1 MNSVETQPPGG
12 LVVEGRVFAP
22 GRCGAAGLFVEVVDC
37 LVGGDRRVGTAVTGE
52 GGAFHVEPAATRS
65 QPSLRARV
73 RTGPEPTAS
82 VLGESAVVYGSSA
95 PSVRLDVEVEAG
107 SAALESEYESLVRSV
122 GPLVGGRLAAIE
134 ESETRQDV
142 THLANQ
148 AGWDAR
154 AVAMAAQADRLA
166 ADSGGRVAAPLFYA
180 LLRAGLPA
188 APELLYRTGPGRVSA
203 VWREAVDLGV
213 VPRGVEAELPA
224 ALAAF
229 EDLAVDQLL
238 HGRSSGASSL
248 DGLLDRTFPGNA
260 EGKRAFARLH
270 LGAAGAED
278 FWEQVES
285 SFGPSTRQRLQLDGQ
300 LAALTLNNASLV
312 DALYAAEDGHPDG
325 PLSAPVD
332 LARRAYHRPERWLEL
347 LDDTVPDGL
356 PGDVPQDRRAR
367 YAEFLAA
374 QVRVSF
380 PTAVLATR
388 VRDGE
393 LPAAAE
399 PELRDTVAGFLTEH
413 VGRFELGVEP
423 VEAFLGRNTDVT
435 PPADPRA
442 VEAVKRLQRV
452 YQLTPD
458 DRALGVLLANGVDS
472 ATGIAGTTEREFVAA
487 RSDDLGEHDARLVH
501 ARARQIS
508 DAVAAVATGFLT
520 ARLAP
525 PLGSADTP
533 VVETFAAVPAPPG
546 VVAYPTLEGLFGSL
560 NTGACEHCESVL
572 SPAAYLVDLLH
583 FLDPKDASNKPL
595 DVLLS
600 RRPDLGNLPL
610 TCQNTDTVLP
620 HIDLVNETLEYFVA
634 HSLSLQDFTGHSTPA
649 DRGTEE
655 LLARPEFVN
664 EAAYEPLR
672 DALFPPPLPFHR
684 PLESL
689 RALFTRL
696 DVPLA
701 EAMMTLRH
709 GDAPAAADGFG
720 SREVAFER
728 LGLSPPEARLLTDS
742 SLPLPGLLGYPNGT
756 AQAQVLA
763 DLGSVRT
770 WATRLGLSYP
780 EVARVLDTRFVN
792 PSVTL
797 RPRLAALGVSFTD
810 LKRLKDGTLTATQFE
825 ALLPH
830 DLDRRPFGGDVAA
843 WVTDPSNYRR
853 IMRLLVAEPP
863 PAAADGTLPA
873 FDAFLVRRT
882 DPDPAGAAL
891 QPLDAV
897 RLVRFARLWRRLGW
911 SIEQT
916 DNALAAL
923 FPADVEQETGG
934 GGPTAAGLDAGLGTA
949 LVRLGTVVAVLDRLG
964 LNTDEQLPR
973 VLSCWADL
981 ETYGPDALYRRLF
994 LPGGVPA
1001 AEPFADHGFG
1011 EALSDPASPLTA
1023 QADVLRAA
1031 FQLSADDLAALLA
1044 DLGFNDRTPLTLS
1057 AVSAVHRRAWLAS
1070 VLGLTPR
1077 ELAALLE
1084 LTGID
1089 PFTPPEAGPGLLQLL
1104 DRRDGLAAAG
1114 TTPGAVLAIL
1124 RPPGDEPN
1132 DARADGLDLALLRE
1146 LRARASGPNPEA
1158 DADAP
1163 DERLQELLAAP
1174 YGPDAAEVFTSLISR
1189 STAVAVRF
1197 PPNGPALGEAVVRAS
1212 GCRLGY
1218 DREAGLLSFTGPLP
1232 ADVRDALKA
1241 LPDPPPGFADAL
1253 DALFATGTERAA
1265 RDSAFAAAG
1274 AAVGRALRHYPDAEP
1289 LLVAYLASAE
1299 PPRVRRRALLGAAL
1313 TGVREAQ
1320 RRSGA
1325 LAAIAIATAT
1335 PLALAESLLAEPD
1348 GLAAPDGSGQP
1359 ALATLLAA
1367 AEGGLESAPGAAGA
1381 TVHSGFLDVAESDRY
1396 RFRVRSATAIA
1407 LTVDGDAVVPV
1418 PDGDAFTTP
1427 EAIALTAGRLV
1438 PLSVTATEGA
1448 PVLDWQRP
1456 GQGWQPVPPAW
1467 LSGHLAVT
1475 RLRTVLVRYLAAH
1488 ALAEAFALGTE
1499 GIAGLARST
1508 ELAVG
1513 DASWLNTLPAPSAPG
1528 GLRLG
1533 AVLDALLD
1541 LARLRTLLGLGAAQ
1555 LAALLEASPAP
1566 GAALHAAT
1574 GWDQASLDSLMH
1586 RFGLTPAD
1594 LAHPAALRR
1603 VAEAMALAAGL
1614 GAPVATLL
1622 SAVTPDPGPE
1632 QVRLAEAVLRARH
1645 GSQWLTVL
1653 KSVNDPLRARRRD
1666 ALVAYILQELV
1677 AHPETA
1683 HVDTPDKLFEFFLMD
1698 VQQQPCTGTSR
1709 VRHAISAVQ
1718 LFVDRVLMNLDPQ
1731 VPATAIDA
1739 ARWSWMKRYRLWE
1752 ANRQV
1757 FLWPEN
1763 WLEPELRT
1771 DRSPAFRQALSELLQ
1786 SDITEDT
1793 ASTALLGYLTRLE
1806 EVAKLEPCA
1815 IHYDEGD
1822 TDRGDEVAHVVARTA
1837 GAQRRYYY
1845 RRREPDSWTA
1855 WEPIGLDIEDN
1866 PVTPVLWKG
1875 RLLLFWL
1882 KLVSTDP
1889 PRGAMNPDLA
1899 STLLT
1904 DLSLGAVVGAGT
1916 QNVKLFP
1923 QAALCWSEYY
1933 NGQWLP
1939 PKTSDLARPTGF
1951 GKAFDIVGQGAFDR
1965 GLLVLGETLESDA
1978 LRVRIWGQGN
1988 GSSFLFYNTHSLP
2001 QRQEDRPGGQEPLP
2015 LDNFAQFI
2023 RTIDT
2028 GGPTLRISYVTNAGV
2043 EADRNVVTVRD
2054 GTTYRIAA
2062 PFPNAYFPDG
2072 DQQSLIRDPWGAP
2085 FLYSDSRHAFYVT
2098 TRRPQTPFSSSRRF
2112 GLTLQEPRPVAIPRL
2127 TGPPD
2132 AAPGVGPTFL
2142 IDSPLNVVHGDVEIA
2157 PTGRIAPPAGRRRGP
2172 HA

>member
-1 MNSVETQPPGG
+1 MSSVENQPPGG
-12 LVVEGRVFAP
+12 PVVEGRVFAP

-37 LVGGDRRVGTAVTGE
+37 LVGGDRRVGTAVTDE
-52 GGAFHVEPAATRS
+52 GGAFRAEPAATRP
-65 QPSLRARV
+65 QPDLRARV
-73 RTGPEPTAS
+73 RTGPEPAAT

-95 PSVRLDVEVEAG
+95 PSVRLDVEVEPG
-107 SAALESEYESLVRSV
+107 SAALESEYESLVRSI

-154 AVAMAAQADRLA
+154 AVAMAAQADRLV
-166 ADSGGRVAAPLFYA
+166 ADSGGGVAAPLFYA

-188 APELLYRTGPGRVSA
+188 APELLYRTGPGRVAA

-213 VPRGVEAELPA
+213 LPRGVEAEIPA
-224 ALAAF
+224 GLAAF
-229 EDLAVDQLL
+229 EALAVDQLL
-238 HGRSSGASSL
+238 HGRPSGVSSL
-248 DGLLDRTFPGNA
+248 EGLLERTFPGNA

-285 SFGPSTRQRLQLDGQ
+285 AFSSPTRRRLQLDGQ
-300 LAALTLNNASLV
+300 LAALTLNNAPLV
-312 DALYAAEDGHPDG
+312 DALHAAEDGHPDG
-325 PLSAPVD
+325 PLGAPAD

-356 PGDVPQDRRAR
+356 PGDGPQDRRAR
-367 YAEFLAA
+367 YAELLAA
-374 QVRVSF
+374 QVRLSF

-399 PELRDTVAGFLTEH
+399 PELREAVAGFLAEQ

-423 VEAFLGRNTDVT
+423 VEAFLARNTDVA

-458 DRALGVLLANGVDS
+458 DRALGVLLANGLDS

-487 RSDDLGEHDARLVH
+487 RADDLGERDARLVH

-525 PLGSADTP
+525 PLGSGDTP
-533 VVETFAAVPAPPG
+533 VVETFAAAPAPPG

-583 FLDPKDASNKPL
+583 FLDPKDVPNKPL

-610 TCQNTDTVLP
+610 TCENTDTVVP

-634 HSLSLQDFTGHSTPA
+634 HTLSLQGFTGHSTPA

-655 LLARPEFVN
+655 LLARPEFVD

-672 DALFPPPLPFHR
+672 GALFPPPLPFHR

-689 RALFTRL
+689 RALFARL
-696 DVPLA
+696 DVPLS

-709 GDAPAAADGFG
+709 GDALAAAGGFG

-728 LGLSPPEARLLTDS
+728 LGLSPPEVRLLTDG
-742 SLPLPGLLGYPNGT
+742 SLPLPGLLGYPDGT
-756 AQAQVLA
+756 ARAQVLA

-770 WATRLGLSYP
+770 WVTRLGLRYQ
-780 EVARVLDTRFVN
+780 EVVRVLDTRFVN

-810 LKRLKDGTLTATQFE
+810 LKRLKDGALTAAQFE
-825 ALLPH
+825 ALLPN

-843 WVTDPSNYRR
+843 WVTDPANYRR
-853 IMRLLVAEPP
+853 IMRLLVAVPP
-863 PAAADGTLPA
+863 LAAAGGTLPA

-897 RLVRFARLWRRLGW
+897 RLVRFVRLWRRFGW

-916 DNALAAL
+916 DSALAAL
-923 FPADVEQETGG
+923 FPAGVEQEAG
-934 GGPTAAGLDAGLGTA
+934 GGPTAAGLDAGVDTA
-949 LVRLGTVVAVLDRLG
+949 LVRLGTVVAVLGRLG
-964 LNTDEQLPR
+964 LNADEQLPR

-1001 AEPFADHGFG
+1001 AEPFADHGAG
-1011 EALSDPASPLTA
+1011 EVLSDPAATLTA

-1031 FQLSADDLAALLA
+1031 FQLSADDLAALLTG
-1044 DLGFNDRTPLTLS
+1044 LGFNESTPLTLA
-1057 AVSAVHRRAWLAS
+1057 AVSAVHRRAWLAG
-1070 VLGLTPR
+1070 VLGLAPR
-1077 ELAALLE
+1077 ELAALQE

-1089 PFTPPEAGPGLLQLL
+1089 PFTPPEAGPGLLELL
-1104 DRRDGLAAAG
+1104 DRRDGLTAAG
-1114 TTPGAVLAIL
+1114 TTAGSVLAIL
-1124 RPPGDEPN
+1124 RPPGDEP
-1132 DARADGLDLALLRE
+1132 DGARSDGLDLALLRE

-1158 DADAP
+1158 DADAS

-1174 YGPDAAEVFTSLISR
+1174 YGPEAAEVFTSLISR

-1197 PPNGPALGEAVVRAS
+1197 PPNGPALGEAAVRAS

-1241 LPDPPPGFADAL
+1241 LPNPPPGFADAL

-1265 RDSAFAAAG
+1265 RDSAFAEAG

-1299 PPRVRRRALLGAAL
+1299 PARVRRRALLGAAL
-1313 TGVREAQ
+1313 AGVREAQ
-1320 RRSGA
+1320 QRSGA
-1325 LAAIAIATAT
+1325 LAAVVIATAT
-1335 PLALAESLLAEPD
+1335 PLALAESLLAESG
-1348 GLAAPDGSGQP
+1348 GLAAPDGTGRP
-1359 ALATLLAA
+1359 ALAALLAA
-1367 AEGGLESAPGAAGA
+1367 AEGGLEPAPAAAGS
-1381 TVHSGFLDVAESDRY
+1381 TVHSGFLDVAEGDRY
-1396 RFRVRSATAIA
+1396 RFRVRSAAAIA
-1407 LTVDGDAVVPV
+1407 LTVDGDAFDLVD
-1418 PDGDAFTTP
+1418 DGDAFTIP

-1467 LSGHLAVT
+1467 LSGHSAVT

-1488 ALAEAFALGTE
+1488 ALTEAFALGTE
-1499 GIAGLARST
+1499 GIAGLARA

-1513 DASWLNTLPAPSAPG
+1513 GAGWLDALPAPSAPG

-1533 AVLDALLD
+1533 AVLEALLD

-1555 LAALLEASPAP
+1555 LAALLDASPAP
-1566 GAALHAAT
+1566 GTALLTAT
-1574 GWDQASLDSLMH
+1574 GWDQASLDALMH
-1586 RFGLTPAD
+1586 RFGLAPAD

-1653 KSVNDPLRARRRD
+1653 RSVNDPLRARRRD
-1666 ALVAYILQELV
+1666 ALVAYILQELA

-1731 VPATAIDA
+1731 VPAAAIGAD
-1739 ARWSWMKRYRLWE
+1739 RWSWMKRYRLWE

-1822 TDRGDEVAHVVARTA
+1822 ADRSDEVAHVVARTA

-1845 RRREPDSWTA
+1845 RRREPDAWTA
-1855 WEPIGLDIEDN
+1855 WEQIGLDIEDN

-1889 PRGAMNPDLA
+1889 PRGAMNPALA
-1899 STLLT
+1899 GTLLT

-1916 QNVKLFP
+1916 QSVKLFP

-1951 GKAFDIVGQGAFDR
+1951 GKAFDIVGEGAFDR

-2028 GGPTLRISYVTNAGV
+2028 GGPTLRISYVTSAGV
-2043 EADRNVVTVRD
+2043 EADRNVVTVQD
-2054 GTTYRIAA
+2054 GTAYRIAA

-2098 TRRPQTPFSSSRRF
+2098 TRRPQTPFLSSRRF
-2112 GLTLQEPRPVAIPRL
+2112 GVTLPEPRPVAIPRL
-2127 TGPPD
+2127 TGQPD
-2132 AAPGVGPTFL
+2132 GALGAGPAFL
-2142 IDSPLNVVHGDVEIA
+2142 IDSPLTVVHGDVEIA
-2157 PTGRIAPPAGRRRGP
+2157 STGRIAPPAGRRRGP